1 MDVFGFQLSLIK
13 RRLNFIN
20 SRFSPRL
27 SKPKDNNGTRN
38 MCEQIKSFYFILC
51 VSVCVWEGSARLL
64 EHHQL
69 IIWPPLP
76 FVLCRRLMTA
86 RNDMKTDYIKK

>member
-1 MDVFGFQLSLIK
+1 
-13 RRLNFIN
+13 
-20 SRFSPRL
+20 
-27 SKPKDNNGTRN
+27 
-38 MCEQIKSFYFILC
+38 MCEQIKFFLFFIFF
-51 VSVCVWEGSARLL
+51 SEGESARLL

-86 RNDMKTDYIKK
+86 RNDMKTDYIQK